1 MVTPKVPGAGLAG
14 RGGGMYEDW
23 PTLAEATNK
32 TGISERS
39 LHRMIANN
47 AIRREY
53 RREAGKKP
61 VIILDPEQVEALTQ
75 RTVHPIATPE
85 TLPAK
90 TTQPAKVPQADMVA
104 LLSALTEP
112 SVPLR
117 DKFYLTLKEAAKL
130 SGLPQAFL
138 LRKIKDGDIPASKV
152 PAWRIRR
159 EDLESYR
166 IASNGIHR

>member
-1 MVTPKVPGAGLAG
+1 
-14 RGGGMYEDW
+14 MYEDW
-23 PTLAEATNK
+23 PTLAESTSK

-39 LHRMIANN
+39 FHRMIANDQ
-47 AIRREY
+47 IRREY

-61 VIILDPEQVEALTQ
+61 VIVLDPDQVEALAQ
-75 RTVHPIATPE
+75 RTVYPIAAAE
-85 TLPAK
+85 ALPAK
-90 TTQPAKVPQADMVA
+90 VTQPAKVPQPDMVA

-112 SVPLR
+112 PVPLR

-130 SGLPQAFL
+130 SGLPQAYL
-138 LRKIKDGDIPASKV
+138 LRKIKDGDIPAVKV

-166 IASNGIHR
+166 IASNGGKSRRPHGG